1 MSQAESAYNA
11 ALKQDYQ
18 GKGVNALVVGDPHE
32 MSEEDYEGLA
42 EQYDSE
48 EVDLVAVTGDLA
60 TNGAISGSFDPEKYD
75 ESYTESI
82 EAFDMLGDELGADVF
97 SDRGNHWLE
106 TDLHGIEQDEE
117 EFNEYLGDI
126 GFEGSPEEYF
136 EQKAENIEFIDGE
149 SRQVENRDYGLF
161 GGFLKNYVSD
171 IAGDLW
177 NDFFGPEKEELTVI
191 GGGPA
196 LSGDLSPED
205 MEELEIP
212 DLQEIYEQQESLSEE
227 DRESEEQYIQE
238 ELGLEELSDEAIQEV
253 TEEQYREIA
262 REVRENER
270 EELTPVAQ
278 VYERLLQK
286 QKQEEEI
293 ERYSERKETYEE
305 LFEEASENVLVLDHF
320 MPDTRDESDIDK
332 VRDGKPIGKDS
343 LRDVIEEYSSGEPGY
358 NVAVAGGHSGGARYE
373 PDVIGADLLK
383 AGEHHV
389 MEARLEDGNVVEAEG
404 HSPEEWGGEAKRKD
418 PSSGGQ
424 DQARQMI
431 QRMVDQS
438 SDPQEV
444 KDKIEQEDISDQ
456 RKQRLKQIVDEIAD
470 EPGQDGGPS
479 PEASG
484 GRAAAGA

>member
-1 MSQAESAYNA
+1 MSQAELAYDA
-11 ALKQDYQ
+11 ALKEDYQ

-42 EQYDSE
+42 EQYDPD

-82 EAFDMLGDELGADVF
+82 EGCDMLGDELGADVF
-97 SDRGNHWLE
+97 SVRGNHWLE
-106 TDLHGIEQDEE
+106 TDLHGIEQDEK
-117 EFNEYLGDI
+117 EFSEYLEDI
-126 GFEGSPEEYF
+126 GFEGPPEEYF

-149 SRQVENRDYGLF
+149 SRQVESRDYGLF
-161 GGFLKNYVSD
+161 GGFLKNYISD
-171 IAGDLW
+171 VVGDLW
-177 NDFFGPEKEELTVI
+177 NNLFGPGKEELTVI

-196 LSGDLSPED
+196 LSGDLSPEEA
-205 MEELEIP
+205 EEIEIP

-227 DRESEEQYIQE
+227 DQESAEQYLEE
-238 ELGLEELSDEAIQEV
+238 ELDLDELSNEAIQEI
-253 TEEQYREIA
+253 TEEQYQEIVTEA
-262 REVRENER
+262 NENGR
-270 EELTPVAQ
+270 EELVPVAQ
-278 VYERLLQK
+278 LCGELL
-286 QKQEEEI
+286 KQEEAV

-332 VRDGKPIGKDS
+332 RDGKPIGKDS
-343 LRDVIEEYSSGEPGY
+343 LRDVIEKYSSGEPVY
-358 NVAVAGGHSGGARYE
+358 EVAVAGGHSGGARYE

-389 MEARLEDGNVVEAEG
+389 MEARFEDGEVVRAEG
-404 HSPEEWGGEAKRKD
+404 HSPEEWGGEAKRRE
-418 PSSGGQ
+418 STSREQ

-431 QRMVDQS
+431 ERMIDQGRN
-438 SDPQEV
+438 PQEV
-444 KDKIEQEDISDQ
+444 KDEIENEDMSDQ
-456 RKQRLKQIVDEIAD
+456 RKQRLKHIVDEVAD
-470 EPGQDGGPS
+470 EPRQSDGPS

-484 GRAAAGA
+484 GRAVAGA